1 MELAPALLLSRVA
14 HRPARQT
21 TAQSAIGH
29 RKGRENAFTAQERRR
44 RVRSAGPR
52 HHEGSRQAIDGEEY
66 VKPYAVIR
74 KSDGAEFMLDPG
86 FNCTVEIVADNDEG
100 IDNGATFF
108 EKFKYKKDSEGHW
121 INNSNLKLGTL
132 TEVVKPG
139 YFEDDTIPELTAED
153 LEAFEMI
160 CRIKPKKNPT
170 TGQVTGSTI
179 VWEIMKPLP
188 KRKTAAVAV
197 ADEGYVEGEDEPDPP
212 APF

>member
-1 MELAPALLLSRVA
+1 MPLPRKKDDGGSGAPVLDIMKA
-14 HRPARQT
+14 H
-21 TAQSAIGH
+21 
-29 RKGRENAFTAQERRR
+29 GRL
-44 RVRSAGPR
+44 
-52 HHEGSRQAIDGEEY
+52 IDVEEY
-66 VKPYAVIR
+66 VKPYAVTR
-74 KSDGAEFMLDPG
+74 KSDGAEFILDPG

-100 IDNGATFF
+100 IDNGAKFF

-121 INNSNLKLGTL
+121 INNSNSKLGTL

-153 LEAFEMI
+153 LEGFEMI

-179 VWEIMKPLP
+179 DWEIMKPLP
-188 KRKTAAVAV
+188 KRKTGAVAV